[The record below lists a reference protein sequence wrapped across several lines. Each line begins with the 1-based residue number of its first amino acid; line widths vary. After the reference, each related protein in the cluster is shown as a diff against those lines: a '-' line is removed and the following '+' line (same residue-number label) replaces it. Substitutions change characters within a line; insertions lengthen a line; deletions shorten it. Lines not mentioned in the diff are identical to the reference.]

1 MISYITGWLT
11 EELAV
16 LSRELNFASAPPRFQ
31 QLIVAAVESG
41 LRRALDK
48 LAEPARTKVVGDIS
62 KAPVNYLT
70 QERKAIKNLKQDEC
84 LSGCTVAVRHG
95 WNCTLVE
102 KLN

>member
-1 MISYITGWLT
+1 MPL
-11 EELAV
+11 L
-16 LSRELNFASAPPRFQ
+16 PPRFQ

-48 LAEPARTKVVGDIS
+48 LAELARTKVVGDIS

-95 WNCTLVE
+95 WNCKLVE